1 MHLGLG
7 LELHCIAAHSFA
19 IWSECSGLGLGL
31 DSTLG
36 LGLECALLHCDLIR
50 RDCDVDAID
59 VIDLDV
65 AIELL
70 MPYTWI

>member
-1 MHLGLG
+1 MLMLRVSWLG
-7 LELHCIAAHSFA
+7 
-19 IWSECSGLGLGL
+19 
-31 DSTLG
+31 LG

>member
-1 MHLGLG
+1 M
-7 LELHCIAAHSFA
+7 IRSDFDFDA
-19 IWSECSGLGLGL
+19 IDL
-31 DSTLG
+31 DAIDLG

>member
-1 MHLGLG
+1 M
-7 LELHCIAAHSFA
+7 
-19 IWSECSGLGLGL
+19 W
-31 DSTLG
+31 TLSSVYTFIVG

>member
-1 MHLGLG
+1 MYIFLIGTSTRLEPRSERGLG
-7 LELHCIAAHSFA
+7 
-19 IWSECSGLGLGL
+19 
-31 DSTLG
+31 LG